1 MTADCQVRERVR
13 YRMEYIR
20 SKDIFVLTR
29 DALKLIHPR
38 LIEHGSRVAYM
49 VYKMLQEKGGYEEF
63 ELADIVM
70 VATLHD
76 IGAYKTEAGALND
89 MLRYESRDHRAHTI
103 YGYLFFK
110 YLSPV
115 EDLARIIM
123 YHHTDYEQL
132 KKVDYVYKHIAAYIN
147 IAEKMDIYSTA
158 MGMQFNMQ
166 MFHKQAG
173 TKLSDEGLDLFYQV
187 AKKYDI
193 FTKLKSNEYKKEL
206 DEIIDYMLFSNED
219 KKKFLEMLMY
229 CIGFRNEASVI
240 DTITTVSICDE
251 LANKLLFN
259 EEEKER
265 LYYGALLHDLGML
278 AVPKE
283 ITDAPRKLKPE
294 EIKLVNKHVGVT
306 AKVLENRMREDIID
320 IATAHHERGDGSGYP
335 KKLRNY
341 QMTQEQRVL
350 QVADTVTGMI
360 SKRSY
365 RESLHKEEVINI
377 LKEEAAKNRLNEQVV
392 DTLIK
397 YYDNIMDGVET
408 KSAEIMKMYQTLNS
422 QYSQVSKRFK
432 I

>member
-1 MTADCQVRERVR
+1 
-13 YRMEYIR
+13 MEYIR
-20 SKDIFVLTR
+20 SKDIFVLVKDTMR
-29 DALKLIHPR
+29 LIHPR

-76 IGAYKTEAGALND
+76 IGAYKTEAGSLND
-89 MLRYESRDHRAHTI
+89 MLRYESRDNKAHPI

-115 EDLARIIM
+115 EDLARVIM

-132 KKVDYVYKHIAAYIN
+132 KKVDYEHKNLAAYIN

-158 MGMQFNMQ
+158 MGAQFDMK

-173 TKLSDEGLDLFYQV
+173 TKLSDEGLELFYRV

-193 FTKLKSNEYKKEL
+193 FEKLKTNEYKDEL
-206 DEIIDYMLFSNED
+206 DDIIEYMLFSNED
-219 KKKFLEMLMY
+219 KRKFLEMLMY
-229 CIGFRNEASVI
+229 CVGFRSESCVI

-251 LANKLLFN
+251 LANKLLLTD
-259 EEEKER
+259 EEREK

-294 EIKLVNKHVGVT
+294 EIKIVTKHVGVT
-306 AKVLENRMREDIID
+306 EKVLKDRMREDIVA
-320 IATAHHERGDGSGYP
+320 IATGHHEKGDGSGYP
-335 KKLRNY
+335 KKIKNY
-341 QMTQEQRVL
+341 QMTQEQRIL
-350 QVADTVTGMI
+350 QVADSVTGMI
-360 SKRSY
+360 NKRSY
-365 RESLHKEEVINI
+365 REPLHKPEVVAI
-377 LKEEAAKNRLNEQVV
+377 LNEEAAKNRLNKQVV
-392 DTLIK
+392 DTMINF
-397 YYDNIMDGVET
+397 YDSIMDGVTT